1 MSVHI
6 VNADSKYG
14 RVLLQESTTSG
25 YIHIAAQ
32 TCEPSFPFRANTDP
46 TLLEGLKE
54 LVSHLHDL
62 ECIETIHVF
71 RAVGLPPVSRL
82 PYVKDHADTIRVA
95 RFDVAVLM
103 ETKNQECVEQ
113 LQDTP
118 LYQALLEYLRTN
130 SIGVHTMSALNT
142 KRFGEIDAR
151 QNGLFLF
158 NYLVAE
164 DTETLMELWD
174 YLADWYRVEMNL
186 ENSLLLEPVKSEAS
200 DYAALNYARFNGSLP
215 GFLAKQMSKKSFRNY
230 LLANLDAHHVGAMPI
245 LYQRVN

>member
-6 VNADSKYG
+6 VNAGSKYG
-14 RVLLQESTTSG
+14 RVLLQEPTSTG

-32 TCEPSFPFRANTDP
+32 TCEPSFPFRAKTDP

-54 LVSHLHDL
+54 LASHMDQL

-71 RAVGLPPVSRL
+71 EAVGLPPVSQL
-82 PYVKDHADTIRVA
+82 PYVKDHADTVRIA
-95 RFDVAVLM
+95 RFDVALFI
-103 ETKNQECVEQ
+103 ETKNPECSEQ
-113 LQDTP
+113 IQDTP
-118 LYQALLEYLRTN
+118 LYEALLEYLRTN
-130 SIGVHTMSALNT
+130 SIGVHTMTAVNT
-142 KRFGEIDAR
+142 KRFGEIHAT

-164 DTETLMELWD
+164 DAETLMDLWD
-174 YLADWYRVEMNL
+174 YLTDWYRVEMNL

-200 DYAALNYARFNGSLP
+200 DYAALNYAHFNGSLA

-245 LYQRVN
+245 LYRLA